1 MCVLNEIWCLCTL
14 QHFKI
19 NHARFTSPSCLLEL
33 LRPPGT
39 APGRPPPPSAPRS
52 PFFSS
57 SPSPPPPAAGS
68 RRSVGKETKREERR
82 GREGQSCPSS
92 PREGAGSVWGLP
104 PRELRRVSAP
114 PAAQG
119 GGAGAEGV
127 FSPLSRRR
135 PAQTRAVLKPPRV
148 GPGVGFTFKPGPCSH
163 GLNSLAGVG
172 GSAARPGR
180 ALPQTIAGT
189 GCAPRPPLRLPRG
202 GLSRQ
207 PLSPPRPSPGCDL
220 RRLKKGYFHWRLGS
234 SLSFFSRSRSHRNL
248 ARPELQPLGSGGS
261 SPPGCPLCP
270 GRGGAWRKRGDFVGW
285 LGWGFSFVL

>member
-1 MCVLNEIWCLCTL
+1 MHVLPHPPASWSYCGRR
-14 QHFKI
+14 
-19 NHARFTSPSCLLEL
+19 AR
-33 LRPPGT
+33 LRGDPPF
-39 APGRPPPPSAPRS
+39 APRS

-82 GREGQSCPSS
+82 GPG
-92 PREGAGSVWGLP
+92 GAELPFLAPGRSGGVWGLP
-104 PRELRRVSAP
+104 PSELRRVSAP
-114 PAAQG
+114 PAAQ

-135 PAQTRAVLKPPRV
+135 PAQTGAVLKPPRV

-172 GSAARPGR
+172 GSAAGPGR

-202 GLSRQ
+202 GPSR
-207 PLSPPRPSPGCDL
+207 PCHLPGP
-220 RRLKKGYFHWRLGS
+220 HP
-234 SLSFFSRSRSHRNL
+234 
-248 ARPELQPLGSGGS
+248 A
-261 SPPGCPLCP
+261 
-270 GRGGAWRKRGDFVGW
+270 AT
-285 LGWGFSFVL
+285 